1 MDQSPSAH
9 EIQMARNKL
18 PSFIWFPST
27 AYGHPSN
34 VPCPV
39 LNPAAS
45 NTSHQSCRYQ
55 PQASLP
61 CHVAL
66 FCQAVLPSLSYP
78 SRLRGA
84 YSASR
89 QRQNPCTPAH
99 GSPKTKPGILFSP
112 TGHTLVF
119 RQHQRP
125 GRSRTRLT
133 KTKKLRVFVVKNSPQ
148 ISATTHQRTEIS
160 TQHFSKNF
168 ANCSLNNATC
178 ASTIQG
184 KWRGK
189 EARRACQ
196 ASNPRLAPPAPIHG
210 GPGRLRPFNC
220 AGV

>member
-160 TQHFSKNF
+160 KQIFSKNF
-168 ANCSLNNATC
+168 SQLLSEQRHLCVNNPGVVERERSQTGLPGQQPPPRATC
-178 ASTIQG
+178 PDP
-184 KWRGK
+184 
-189 EARRACQ
+189 RR
-196 ASNPRLAPPAPIHG
+196 L
-210 GPGRLRPFNC
+210 GPVETVQPTR
-220 AGV
+220 